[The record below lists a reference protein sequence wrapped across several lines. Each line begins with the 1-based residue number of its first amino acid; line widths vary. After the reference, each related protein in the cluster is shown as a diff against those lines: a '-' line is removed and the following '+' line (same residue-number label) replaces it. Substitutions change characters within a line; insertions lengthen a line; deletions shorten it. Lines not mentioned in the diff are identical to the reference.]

1 VPKQEPPVSERPVAE
16 RPTAER
22 KELRYQSI
30 RESIRKDIDEGRYAA
45 GVRLPSDGELGRQF
59 DVSRL
64 TVIRALRDLE
74 QQGLVQRRA
83 GSGTYVRGRAA
94 ATPRTLVFGLLM
106 PDVSDGEVFQPI
118 SQGIVRA
125 GETLHHRLL
134 WGNAPDSWS
143 DKEHQAEEL
152 CRYFLE
158 RKVDGVF
165 FAPVELTS
173 NQQDVNRRM
182 VESLAAARIPIV
194 LVDRDYLPYPE
205 RSAYDL
211 VGIDNHR
218 AGYRMTRHLLDEGA
232 RRVAFA
238 FRPGSAATVD
248 SRKAGYR
255 EAMRQAG
262 LETADFATDGADL
275 DAVRERWESL
285 RPDGLVCAND
295 LTAARLMQNL
305 LRLGCRV
312 PQDVR
317 MVGINDVKYASFL
330 PVPLTSLRQPC
341 HQIGEEAMRVMLE
354 RLQSPDAP
362 VKDVLLD
369 CELVQR
375 QSCGAV

>member
-1 VPKQEPPVSERPVAE
+1 MPRQEPAVSDK
-16 RPTAER
+16 
-22 KELRYQSI
+22 KELRYQTI
-30 RESIRKDIDEGRYAA
+30 RESIRKDIEAGKYGV
-45 GVRLPSDGELGRQF
+45 GVRLPSDGQLGTRF

-74 QQGLVQRRA
+74 QEGLVQRRA
-83 GSGTYVRGRAA
+83 GSGTYVRGGPVGARM
-94 ATPRTLVFGLLM
+94 RVFGLLM

-152 CRYFLE
+152 CRYFIE

-165 FAPVELTS
+165 FSPVELTS
-173 NQQDVNRRM
+173 NQEDVNRRM
-182 VESLAAARIPIV
+182 VDSLAAMRIPIV
-194 LVDRDYLPYPE
+194 LVDRDYLPYPA
-205 RSAYDL
+205 RSEHDL

-218 AGYRMTRHLLDEGA
+218 AGYRITRHLLAHGA

-248 SRKAGYR
+248 ARKAGYR

-262 LETADFATDGADL
+262 LEAVDFATDGCDGG
-275 DAVRERWESL
+275 AVKVLWKEL

-305 LRLGCRV
+305 LRLGRRV
-312 PQDVR
+312 PEDVR

-354 RLQSPDAP
+354 RLQAP
-362 VKDVLLD
+362 EAPLKDVLLE
-369 CELVQR
+369 CQLMER
-375 QSCGAV
+375 MSCGGDR

>member
-1 VPKQEPPVSERPVAE
+1 MYNRWVPKQEPPVSDK
-16 RPTAER
+16 
-22 KELRYQSI
+22 KELRYQAI
-30 RESIRKDIDEGRYAA
+30 RESIRKDIEQGKYGA
-45 GVRLPSDGELGRQF
+45 GVRLPSDGELGTRF
-59 DVSRL
+59 EVSRL

-74 QQGLVQRRA
+74 QQGVVQRRA
-83 GSGTYVRGRAA
+83 GSGTYVRGGGGGPKTR
-94 ATPRTLVFGLLM
+94 VFGLLM

-125 GETLHHRLL
+125 GELLHHRLL

-152 CRYFLE
+152 CRYFID
-158 RKVDGVF
+158 RKVNGVF
-165 FAPVELTS
+165 FAPVELTR
-173 NQQDVNRRM
+173 NQEEVNRRL
-182 VESLAAARIPIV
+182 VESLAAMRIPIV

-218 AGYRMTRHLLDEGA
+218 AGYRMTRHLLADGA
-232 RRVAFA
+232 QRVAFA

-248 SRKAGYR
+248 ARKAGYR

-262 LETADFATDGADL
+262 LETLDFDADGSDV
-275 DAVRERWESL
+275 DAVKALWDGV

-295 LTAARLMQNL
+295 LTAARLMQSL

-312 PQDVR
+312 PDDVR

-341 HQIGEEAMRVMLE
+341 HQIGEVAMRVMLE
-354 RLQSPDAP
+354 RLQTPDAP
-362 VKDVLLD
+362 VKDVLLE
-369 CELVQR
+369 CELEKR
-375 QSCGAV
+375 MSCGSHE

>member
-1 VPKQEPPVSERPVAE
+1 VPKQQPPISER
-16 RPTAER
+16 
-22 KELRYQSI
+22 KGLRYQAI
-30 RESIRKDIDEGRYAA
+30 GESIRKDIEA
-45 GVRLPSDGELGRQF
+45 GKYGAGARLPSDGELGTRF

-74 QQGLVQRRA
+74 HQGLVQRRA
-83 GSGTYVRGRAA
+83 GSGTYVRGGAA
-94 ATPRTLVFGLLM
+94 GSQTRVFGLLM

-143 DKEHQAEEL
+143 DKEQQAEQL
-152 CRYFLE
+152 CRYFIE

-165 FAPVELTS
+165 FSPVELTR
-173 NQQDVNRRM
+173 NQDEVNRRI
-182 VESLAAARIPIV
+182 VESLAAMRVPIV
-194 LVDRDYLPYPE
+194 LVDRDYVPYPE
-205 RSAYDL
+205 RSGYDL

-218 AGYRMTRHLLDEGA
+218 AGYRMTRHLLDDGA

-238 FRPGSAATVD
+238 FRPGSAATVGA
-248 SRKAGYR
+248 RKAGYR
-255 EAMRQAG
+255 EAMRQAA
-262 LETADFATDGADL
+262 LETVDFPTEGNDL
-275 DAVRERWESL
+275 DAVESLWKQL

-295 LTAARLMQNL
+295 LTAARLMQSL

-312 PQDVR
+312 PEDVR

-341 HQIGEEAMRVMLE
+341 HQIGEDAMRVMLDRIQAPE
-354 RLQSPDAP
+354 AP
-362 VKDVLLD
+362 VKDVLLE
-369 CELVQR
+369 CKLVKR
-375 QSCGAV
+375 MSCGGDR